1 MDLAEHKLAKILNLH
16 RTINGASKAAADLTV
31 ALIKLVGIE
40 FVKRQDQRFVYMSA
54 GVLELLNHGFLD
66 LENMMYQKAID
77 IANANSPDVI
87 SAKAIKEM
95 MADRI
100 GPMGTV
106 KGMLQSNNQNIFKRV
121 ANEMGRLNAEGHGT
135 DVIRNAI
142 IGTPSQGYSNGVL
155 GRSIKGNETLMRTA
169 AVMADESA
177 NDAAR
182 RKDRNTTGYIWVS
195 VLDGHTTITCAALN
209 GRKYYYADSG
219 IKPLPPQHGG
229 CRSSTEAITKS
240 DGIPEVASLD
250 KFIKNNPTE
259 AREMLGKT
267 RYDLYVDG
275 KLKIERFTDRH
286 FTPLTVEQ
294 LREKNAVAFERL
306 DK

>member
-1 MDLAEHKLAKILNLH
+1 VDLAEHRLARILNLH
-16 RTINGASKAAADLTV
+16 RTIKGASVAASDLTS
-31 ALIKLVGIE
+31 ALIKAIGIE
-40 FVKRQDQRFVYMSA
+40 FAKRQDQRFVYMSA
-54 GVLELLNHGFLD
+54 GVLQLLENGFLD
-66 LENMMYQKAID
+66 LENLMFQKAID

-87 SAKAIKEM
+87 SASVIKDLM
-95 MADRI
+95 KDRI

-121 ANEMGRLNAEGHGT
+121 ANEMGRLNAEDYGT

-142 IGTPSQGYSNGVL
+142 IGAPQQGYSNGVL

-182 RKDRNTTGYIWVS
+182 RKDRNSIGYIWVS

-250 KFIKNNPTE
+250 GFIKNNPTE
-259 AREMLGKT
+259 ARDMLGKT
-267 RYDLYVDG
+267 RYELYTTG

-286 FTPLTVEQ
+286 FTPLTVDQ
-294 LREKNAVAFERL
+294 LREKNAVAFKRIAS
-306 DK
+306 